1 MDHPLYYRILGSL
14 RYPIIPSVELDA
26 RKSFKAVNTAVLE
39 HVRSLSCFFHS
50 VFQLSCPLLSEKID
64 SGIGVK

>member
-50 VFQLSCPLLSEKID
+50 VFQLSCRLLSEKID